1 MSRRNAPLAKQG
13 WRIGAPL
20 QIIAIEP
27 GVAAEFR
34 RVRIATGRQEYVA
47 DFVSAAQVCALHAG
61 VVDPGC
67 VLVVDRAHEET
78 GPVLL
83 KRADSRP
90 CPCLHAMFNLQLA
103 DDGDGQSVGGTG
115 LAATDDAR

>member
-1 MSRRNAPLAKQG
+1 MSRSNGPLAKQD
-13 WRIGAPL
+13 WPL
-20 QIIAIEP
+20 GTLLQVLAIEP

-47 DFVSAAQVCALHAG
+47 DFVSATHACALHGG

-67 VLVVDRAHEET
+67 LLVVGHAHEET

-103 DDGDGQSVGGTG
+103 DDGDDQSVGRAS